1 MFGINNTINNNPFLK
16 SMRNLGNRIITGEYE
31 VNEARPLGT
40 NKVWFYSLALE
51 PMEVRSE
58 RIIMLAEAYAI
69 FGALFLS
76 GTWVLYEW
84 GSGYG
89 YGGCRYEETSYCSP
103 AVDRAFEV
111 VMAMAITANLFQAM
125 FSSMLWLMSI
135 LFSATHR
142 NWVYGC
148 RNLLVLCHHLL
159 IAIFILTIAGVGL
172 GVWAKLAPYWPEVG
186 IALSFLLV
194 IVAYG
199 IYSIA
204 NICGNEIA
212 LEYYHFPWWFKW
224 GILPFPMLKRGG
236 RQRIREQA
244 EKRAKE
250 VKSRAWKERS
260 FMTESGTSSRSS
272 RSATSIGKLLRGAA
286 CNIGRGGFD
295 VSKYEQKLE
304 DDWYNNASELR
315 EMSVD
320 VLQKYMPRRLA
331 EEVHNQLAMEKV
343 DEARLSSRHLASGVY
358 EENERRISWNLQEDS
373 D

>member
-1 MFGINNTINNNPFLK
+1 MFGNDMFGINNTINNNPFLK

-125 FSSMLWLMSI
+125 FSSMLWVMSI

-148 RNLLVLCHHLL
+148 RNLLGKSTHTTTMQDWSHL
-159 IAIFILTIAGVGL
+159 
-172 GVWAKLAPYWPEVG
+172 WAHTN
-186 IALSFLLV
+186 S
-194 IVAYG
+194 
-199 IYSIA
+199 
-204 NICGNEIA
+204 
-212 LEYYHFPWWFKW
+212 
-224 GILPFPMLKRGG
+224 
-236 RQRIREQA
+236 RIQIN
-244 EKRAKE
+244 
-250 VKSRAWKERS
+250 
-260 FMTESGTSSRSS
+260 RSS
-272 RSATSIGKLLRGAA
+272 LPSFAGCHIYPHNCWSGARCLGEVSSLLA
-286 CNIGRGGFD
+286 
-295 VSKYEQKLE
+295 
-304 DDWYNNASELR
+304 
-315 EMSVD
+315 
-320 VLQKYMPRRLA
+320 
-331 EEVHNQLAMEKV
+331 
-343 DEARLSSRHLASGVY
+343 
-358 EENERRISWNLQEDS
+358 
-373 D
+373 